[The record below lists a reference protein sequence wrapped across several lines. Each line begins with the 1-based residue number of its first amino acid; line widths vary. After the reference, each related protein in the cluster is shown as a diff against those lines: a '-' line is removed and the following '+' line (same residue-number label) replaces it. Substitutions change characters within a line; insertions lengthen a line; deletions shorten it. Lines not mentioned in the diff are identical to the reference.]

1 MAMPGMPSASPAPA
15 TGPVPLALRHCRPLG
30 QDAALDVAAVDA
42 LLQHLP
48 QWRVEGGY
56 LVRLFT
62 FADHWET
69 MAFVNATA
77 WITHREDHHPE
88 LAIGYDRCQV
98 RFITHSV
105 GGLSE
110 NDFICAAKFDALLAL
125 C

>member
-1 MAMPGMPSASPAPA
+1 MAQPLSPVVTAAESPASLLVRHRCRA
-15 TGPVPLALRHCRPLG
+15 LGP
-30 QDAALDVAAVDA
+30 DAALDAPSIERL
-42 LLQHLP
+42 LLQLP
-48 QWRVEGGY
+48 EWKVEAGFLARSY
-56 LVRLFT
+56 T

-77 WITHREDHHPE
+77 WVTHREDHHPD
-88 LAIGYDRCQV
+88 LSIGYDRCRV
-98 RFITHSV
+98 RFTTHSV

>member
-1 MAMPGMPSASPAPA
+1 MTSPVLPGTACVTAPA
-15 TGPVPLALRHCRPLG
+15 VPLVQRHCRPLG
-30 QDAALDVAAVDA
+30 PESALDASTVEG
-42 LLQHLP
+42 LLRQLP
-48 QWRVEGGY
+48 GWRVEGGFLDRIY
-56 LVRLFT
+56 T

-77 WITHREDHHPE
+77 WVTHREDHHPE
-88 LAIGYDRCQV
+88 LAIGYDRCHV
-98 RFITHSV
+98 RFTTHSA

>member
-1 MAMPGMPSASPAPA
+1 MASPTSPGMACAPSP
-15 TGPVPLALRHCRPLG
+15 PLVQRHCRPLG
-30 QDAALDVAAVDA
+30 PDCALDASAVDR

-48 QWRVEGGY
+48 EWRVEGSFLTRTY
-56 LVRLFT
+56 T

-77 WITHREDHHPE
+77 WVTHREDHHPE

-98 RFITHSV
+98 RFTTHSV

>member
-1 MAMPGMPSASPAPA
+1 MGAPA
-15 TGPVPLALRHCRPLG
+15 RPTVPLVQCRCRALGPG
-30 QDAALDVAAVDA
+30 AALDEDAVAA
-42 LLQHLP
+42 LLGQIP
-48 QWRVEGGY
+48 QWRVEGGFLTRIY
-56 LVRLFT
+56 T

-77 WITHREDHHPE
+77 WVTHREDHHPE
-88 LAIGYDRCQV
+88 LAIGFERCQV
-98 RFITHSV
+98 RFTTHSV

>member
-1 MAMPGMPSASPAPA
+1 MSIPAPA
-15 TGPVPLALRHCRPLG
+15 QPAPPVRLADRHCRALG
-30 QDAALDVAAVDA
+30 PDAALDDAAA
-42 LLQHLP
+42 AHLLLQLP
-48 QWRVEGGY
+48 EWRIDGAFLDRV
-56 LVRLFT
+56 FT

-77 WITHREDHHPE
+77 WITHREDHHPD
-88 LAIGYDRCQV
+88 LAIGFDRCRV
-98 RFITHSV
+98 RFTTHSA

>member
-1 MAMPGMPSASPAPA
+1 MASATQPGMAGAP
-15 TGPVPLALRHCRPLG
+15 PPPLVQRHCRPLG
-30 QDAALDVAAVDA
+30 PDAALDASAVEQ
-42 LLQHLP
+42 LLQQLP
-48 QWRVEGGY
+48 EWRIEGDCLIRIY
-56 LVRLFT
+56 S

-77 WITHREDHHPE
+77 WVTHREDHHPE

-98 RFITHSV
+98 RFTTHSV

>member
-1 MAMPGMPSASPAPA
+1 MGAPA
-15 TGPVPLALRHCRPLG
+15 RPTVPLVQCRCRALGPG
-30 QDAALDVAAVDA
+30 AALDEDAVAA
-42 LLQHLP
+42 LLGQIP
-48 QWRVEGGY
+48 QWRVEGGFLTRIY
-56 LVRLFT
+56 T

-77 WITHREDHHPE
+77 WVTHREDHHPE
-88 LAIGYDRCQV
+88 LAIGFERCQV

>member
-1 MAMPGMPSASPAPA
+1 MVSPIPPGMACAPL
-15 TGPVPLALRHCRPLG
+15 PLVQRHCRPLVP
-30 QDAALDVAAVDA
+30 DAALDASAVERL
-42 LLQHLP
+42 LLQLP
-48 QWRVEGGY
+48 EWRVEGSSLNRIY
-56 LVRLFT
+56 T

-77 WITHREDHHPE
+77 WVTHREDHHPE

-98 RFITHSV
+98 RFTTHSV

>member
-1 MAMPGMPSASPAPA
+1 MASPGQL
-15 TGPVPLALRHCRPLG
+15 TVPLAQRHCRDLG
-30 QDAALDVAAVDA
+30 PGAALDDATVA
-42 LLQHLP
+42 LLLQQLP
-48 QWRVEGGY
+48 DWRVEGGFITRIY
-56 LVRLFT
+56 T
-62 FADHWET
+62 FDDHWET

-88 LAIGYDRCQV
+88 LAIGFDRCQV
-98 RFITHSV
+98 RFTTHSV